1 MSIPIPKQ
9 ATPTDDM
16 PQDFEQDRAPE
27 HARSPKQRSARWL
40 KFGLRLGCTVV
51 LFALLSRSISW
62 PVLLSSI
69 PHLDDGILLIGI
81 AIGLLG
87 VVISAYQW
95 QSLLGA
101 EYIHMDLRRLVNFY
115 LVGIAFN
122 HFLPTGMGGDMVKA
136 YYVGREEKNTV
147 GSASAVIMSRVTGFI
162 GMLFMSVPALFIWH
176 ALFPHNLAVTFLLA
190 CFAMCGALVC
200 TFCGMT
206 LLPRFLTGRW
216 AQNRAVALV
225 LTLGSTIR
233 MSVRQPRTTW
243 TAVVFGMLF
252 HLSAALNYYG
262 YALALHIQV
271 PFVFYLVAVPF
282 VSLIAFLPISINGF
296 GLRETTFL
304 YIFTTIH
311 VLPTTSFLLAIL
323 MDLQTLLFGVIG
335 GCIYL
340 CMGMNKGKSRYGAQQ
355 NGRL

>member
-1 MSIPIPKQ
+1 MSIPTPKQ
-9 ATPTDDM
+9 ATPADDT
-16 PQDFEQDRAPE
+16 PQEFHEDALLEEKRP
-27 HARSPKQRSARWL
+27 SKGRSALWL

-51 LFALLSRSISW
+51 LLAFLLRSISW
-62 PVLLSSI
+62 QAILHSI

-81 AIGLLG
+81 AVGLLG
-87 VVISAYQW
+87 VIISAYQW
-95 QSLLGA
+95 QSLLDA
-101 EYIHMDLRRLVNFY
+101 EYIHMDLRRLVNLY

-136 YYVGREEKNTV
+136 YYVGKEGRNTV
-147 GSASAVIMSRVTGFI
+147 GATSAVLMSRVTGFI
-162 GMLFMSVPALFIWH
+162 GMLFISVPALFIWH
-176 ALFPHNLAVTFLLA
+176 AVFPHNLAITFLLA
-190 CFAMCGALVC
+190 CLGMCAALAS
-200 TFCGMT
+200 TFCGIT
-206 LLPRFLTGRW
+206 LLPRLLKGKW
-216 AQNRAVALV
+216 ATNRGVVLV
-225 LTLGSTIR
+225 LKLGNTIR
-233 MSVRQPRTTW
+233 LSILQPRATC
-243 TAVVFGMLF
+243 TAIVFGMLF

-262 YALALHIQV
+262 YALVLHIQV

-311 VLPTTSFLLAIL
+311 ILPATSFLLVVL

-340 CMGMNKGKSRYGAQQ
+340 YMGMRKGKISYGAK
-355 NGRL
+355 